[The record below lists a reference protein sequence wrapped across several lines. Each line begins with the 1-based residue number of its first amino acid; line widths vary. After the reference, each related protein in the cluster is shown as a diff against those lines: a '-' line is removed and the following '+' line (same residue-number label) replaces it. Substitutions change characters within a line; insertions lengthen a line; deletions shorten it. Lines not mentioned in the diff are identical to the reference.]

1 MRALRRTQEAL
12 RAHWSASQ
20 AAARVEFMGKQR
32 RVEVYVATF
41 AVSIVYEEAKLRDR
55 VVVACYSDTVDM
67 KLKSVRL
74 IAMHETLRR
83 RRAVWSERRLH
94 QHQRPRARSVNPQT
108 MHLQVGQA
116 VEKALARLMHKHVAN
131 PCL

>member
-1 MRALRRTQEAL
+1 MRE
-12 RAHWSASQ
+12 
-20 AAARVEFMGKQR
+20 KQR
-32 RVEVYVATF
+32 RIEVCVVSVQA
-41 AVSIVYEEAKLRDR
+41 SIVNEEAKLRDR

-74 IAMHETLRR
+74 IAMHEALRR

-108 MHLQVGQA
+108 MHLQVAQA
-116 VEKALARLMHKHVAN
+116 VEKALARLMHKHDCKPLPLTVTR
-131 PCL
+131 